1 MAYNSAHTGT
11 EIDAAVQMLSQVQ
24 SARDATGADLAEVRL
39 LAARVDDDA
48 SQVESQAAV
57 VITKAEQ
64 VSGSAEVVEQARL
77 QVVAATSAAEESR
90 DAAILSAGSAQAS
103 QAAASASEAAAAQS
117 QLAAGLSEQLSAEN
131 AETTTALAQQVE
143 ADSAAARAS
152 AGDADLSARNAAAV
166 VTGGTA
172 TFNSS
177 PGKIPLANAEGKI
190 DSQWLDDDIARVG
203 DIRAA
208 TEIAEAAEESVGLIA
223 GRTASFLVPAQEA
236 PAVRDDLLPLQVGDR
251 YFNTATQTEYI
262 FKVDGWKSNDSLSE
276 LDNYKS
282 AAADAEDPSK
292 GAALFGFDGESVA
305 DMLEQYRPLR
315 DYAVLK
321 NYRGRAEGVRISKP
335 GIAGTFSR
343 DPTVLDADDGITFLD
358 GLGRGWR
365 RVFTGPI
372 LAEWYGADVTG
383 QIDST
388 VAIQKAVK
396 AANLMAL
403 AVFSA
408 TGIIQRFVVQ
418 LSGRLVISPQVYHA
432 STNWSHGV
440 LVEDYVEINFEGATI
455 ISNVA
460 FANRA
465 VLFLTRGDNIRYRKA
480 RFRDISPISSF
491 AIGIGGGSTYDSGI
505 GSNRTYRN
513 IKIIECESDD
523 LWQLHSF
530 QMGSLDDGTVFL
542 DGIDY
547 IRCEARA
554 KPGNTSSGNFNF
566 RSNPPLKIRNA
577 NMIDC
582 KSWNGAT
589 ASSFNY
595 VGVDTGTIQNC
606 ESWFSLYA
614 AAEIENGCKDIS
626 VRGLRS
632 RDDAIGLWID
642 DSSDVTVF
650 DIDTRNTLP
659 SIVSPLHGDLGLIR
673 TGIKISK
680 QGYEPNKDQVT
691 GKIQIFGARGKNWN
705 IDINTYTTPIEGGN
719 PLFST
724 ILIDGF
730 DIDNDPTYLLGSGRG
745 IFFSAVP
752 FLTLKNGYIRGVVAQ
767 QILGSSSGG
776 KITIDNVEGEIKG
789 SENPIGL
796 TITGTSKSCITNTK
810 LQSFTGLPS
819 GSRMEQNCFDSSGA
833 RPFVTPGGQ
842 KHYYA
847 VVGSPEGVL
856 DGGPGSSARRSDT
869 GQTYNKTGTG
879 VNGWKLVSQAA

>member
-1 MAYNSAHTGT
+1 MAYNSAHTGP
-11 EIDAAVQMLSQVQ
+11 EIDAAVQLLGQIQ
-24 SARDATGADLAEVRL
+24 DARDSTSQDLAEVRQ
-39 LAARVDDDA
+39 LADQVKIDA
-48 SQVESQAAV
+48 G
-57 VITKAEQ
+57 Q
-64 VSGSAEVVEQARL
+64 VSAQTETVTVKAAQVASNAASVDLARSEVAGATAIAE
-77 QVVAATSAAEESR
+77 AAK
-90 DAAILSAGSAQAS
+90 DA
-103 QAAASASEAAAAQS
+103 AAASAASAQESQSAASYSEQAAAQS
-117 QLAAGLSEQLSAEN
+117 QLAAGLSEQVSAESA
-131 AETTTALAQQVE
+131 AEATSAAEQVASDRIAAAE
-143 ADSAAARAS
+143 SAASAAAS
-152 AGDADLSARNAAAV
+152 AQNAEAV

-172 TFNSS
+172 SAT
-177 PGKIPLANAEGKI
+177 PGPGLIPLANAQGKI
-190 DSQWLDDDIARVG
+190 DDGWMPEDIARTEAVQSV
-203 DIRAA
+203 AA
-208 TEIAEAAEESVGLIA
+208 AAAEAAETAAEAQSRA
-223 GRTASFLVPAQEA
+223 ASFLLPSPETPV
-236 PAVRDDLLPLQVGDR
+236 VRDDGAAIQVGDR
-251 YFNTATQTEYI
+251 YFNTVDQVEYL
-262 FKVDGWKSNDSLSE
+262 FKEDGWTANDSLVAIDLLGES
-276 LDNYKS
+276 L
-282 AAADAEDPSK
+282 ADAEDPLK
-292 GAALFGFDGESVA
+292 GAALSGFDGESVA
-305 DMLEQYRPLR
+305 DVLEQCRPLQ
-315 DYAVLK
+315 DYTVLK
-321 NYRGRAEGVRISKP
+321 SYRGRAQGIRFGKP
-335 GIAGTFSR
+335 GIAGNIIR
-343 DPTVLDADDGITFLD
+343 DPSVTQGDDGITFLD

-372 LAEWYGADVTG
+372 LAEWYGADVNG
-383 QIDST
+383 QVDST
-388 VAIQKAVK
+388 AAVQKAVK

-403 AVFSA
+403 AVFVA

-418 LSGRLVISPQVYHA
+418 LTGRLIISPQVYHA

-440 LVEDYVEINFEGATI
+440 LVEDHVEINFEGATI

-460 FANRA
+460 FANRT
-465 VLFLTRGDNIRYRKA
+465 VLFLTRGDNIRYRRA

-491 AIGIGGGSTYDSGI
+491 AIGIGGGSSYDSGI
-505 GSNRTYRN
+505 GSNRTYRSV
-513 IKIIECESDD
+513 KLIECESED

-530 QMGSLDDGTVFL
+530 QMGTLDDGTVIL

-566 RSNPPLKIRNA
+566 RSNPPHKIKNA

-582 KSWNGAT
+582 KAWNGAT

-650 DIDTRNTLP
+650 DIDTRNTLT
-659 SIVSPLHGDLGLIR
+659 SIVSPLHGNLGLIR
-673 TGIKISK
+673 TGIKISR
-680 QGYEPNKDQVT
+680 QGYDPNKDQVT

-724 ILIDGF
+724 VMIDGF

-745 IFFSAVP
+745 IFFSSVP
-752 FLTLKNGYIRGVVAQ
+752 FLTLRNGYIRGVVTQ

-776 KITIDNVEGEIKG
+776 KVTIDNVEGEIKG
-789 SENPIGL
+789 NENPIGL
-796 TITGTSKSCITNTK
+796 TITGNSKSCISNTK

-819 GSRMEQNCFDSSGA
+819 GSRMEQNCFDSGGA
-833 RPFVTPGGQ
+833 RPYVTPGGQ

-847 VVGSPEGVL
+847 VIGSPEGVL

-869 GQTYNKTGTG
+869 GQLYNKTGTG
-879 VNGWKLVSQAA
+879 VNGWKLVTQAA

>member
-1 MAYNSAHTGT
+1 MARCPNLPKGNDMADQTQRL
-11 EIDAAVQMLSQVQ
+11 EI
-24 SARDATGADLAEVRL
+24 ATVRAEV
-39 LAARVDDDA
+39 
-48 SQVESQAAV
+48 
-57 VITKAEQ
+57 
-64 VSGSAEVVEQARL
+64 GSNILYRFSNDAEVAPAIPTESGDIQNL
-77 QVVAATSAAEESR
+77 KQVVLG
-90 DAAILSAGSAQAS
+90 IQ
-103 QAAASASEAAAAQS
+103 SEAAEKISIATTIYPTVADGLAATPNQSIFLVQSSEEDEIYTVWRNEAGTAVNTGKTALSATAIQTALVASNEAAQ
-117 QLAAGLSEQLSAEN
+117 AAEN
-131 AETTTALAQQVE
+131 AADVATT
-143 ADSAAARAS
+143 
-152 AGDADLSARNAAAV
+152 
-166 VTGGTA
+166 
-172 TFNSS
+172 
-177 PGKIPLANAEGKI
+177 
-190 DSQWLDDDIARVG
+190 
-203 DIRAA
+203 
-208 TEIAEAAEESVGLIA
+208 
-223 GRTASFLVPAQEA
+223 RTARYLA
-236 PAVRDDLLPLQVGDR
+236 PSATQPVVRDDGLPLQVGDVW
-251 YFNTATQTEYI
+251 FNTVDQTEYRYTD
-262 FKVDGWKSNDSLSE
+262 DGWRANDSLVAIDLLGES
-276 LDNYKS
+276 L
-282 AAADAEDPSK
+282 ADDEDPLK
-292 GAALFGFDGESVA
+292 GAALSGFDGGTVA
-305 DMLEQYRPLR
+305 DILDQSRPLQ

-321 NYRGRAEGVRISKP
+321 SYRGRALGVRIGKV
-335 GIAGTFSR
+335 GIAGNFIR
-343 DPTVLDADDGITFLD
+343 DPSVVEGDDGITFID

-388 VAIQKAVK
+388 VAVQKAVK

-408 TGIIQRFVVQ
+408 TGIIQRFVVR
-418 LSGRLVISPQVYHA
+418 LTGRLIISPQVYHA

-440 LVEDYVEINFEGATI
+440 LVEDHVEINFEGATI

-480 RFRDISPISSF
+480 IFRDISPISSF

-513 IKIIECESDD
+513 IKLIECESDD

-566 RSNPPLKIRNA
+566 RSNPPHKIKNA

-582 KSWNGAT
+582 KAWNGAT

-642 DSSDVTVF
+642 DSSDVTVY
-650 DIDTRNTLP
+650 DIDTRNTLT
-659 SIVSPLHGDLGLIR
+659 SIVSPLHGNLGLIR

-724 ILIDGF
+724 VLIDGF

-752 FLTLKNGYIRGVVAQ
+752 FLTLRNGYIRGVVSQ

-869 GQTYNKTGTG
+869 GQAYNKTGTG